1 MVHLLVLAVVAA
13 SDDGFLITTFVIFAF
28 WRKGGCLHGRE
39 RSFCIYNYNN
49 NNSHFQGGFTE
60 KQKEFYGKQRE
71 FWVSIFLTIFFTDGV
86 LVDFTGRQTKA

>member
-28 WRKGGCLHGRE
+28 WE